1 LTAGRR
7 IPALVGRFGCQPQL
21 WSRAMS
27 ESNLLI
33 EKRKELDAKSK
44 KFDEVMTAALD
55 ESGKNDFTRK
65 DFLDKLGAR
74 DAVDAK
80 EKSDILYGEVM
91 ALCHDVDELHI
102 AEQKANNARVRADL
116 ARPIRERQPNTTQ
129 QDYDRARTMGQMAI
143 ESKDFRARID
153 AKHYPAKV
161 DLDIDLKTVLQTS
174 AGLQPRTGIGDVIVE
189 KATRPVQVL
198 DFIPT
203 ETTELF
209 EYPFMQETTRTQAA
223 AEVAETGSYAEDAFA
238 YTRVVAPVQKIGSQI
253 PCTDEQLA
261 DVGAMRSLMDSRLRF
276 GLLAQLDKQ
285 ILVGSGTP
293 PALKGVLNFASIQT
307 QAKGADPTANAIF
320 KAMMKCR
327 VTGRAVPDVTMI
339 HGLDW
344 QNIRL
349 AQNANGDYQFGLP
362 SQAGDDSLWG
372 LPVLQTEALTQG
384 TALTGAFKQYSLLLY
399 RKGVEIQTGFIN
411 TQFILGELTIRAD
424 LRAAFAVYRDA
435 AFCTITG
442 I

>member
-1 LTAGRR
+1 
-7 IPALVGRFGCQPQL
+7 
-21 WSRAMS
+21 MS
-27 ESNLLI
+27 ESNLLVD
-33 EKRKELDAKSK
+33 KRKELDAKSK
-44 KFDEVMTAALD
+44 KFDEVMAAAVAED
-55 ESGKNDFTRK
+55 GKNDFTRK
-65 DFLDKLGAR
+65 DFLEKLGAR

-80 EKSDILYGEVM
+80 EKSDLLYSEVM
-91 ALCHDVDELHI
+91 ALVHDVDELHI
-102 AEQKANNARVRADL
+102 AEQKRGNAEVRAGL
-116 ARPIRERQPNTTQ
+116 ARPIRDRIPGTTLT
-129 QDYDRARTMGQMAI
+129 DEPRSMGQLAV
-143 ESKDFRARID
+143 ESKSFMQDIRDKRFPT
-153 AKHYPAKV
+153 HV
-161 DLDIDLKTVLQTS
+161 ELDIGMKTVLQTS
-174 AGLQPRTGIGDVIVE
+174 AGFQPRTGVGDVIVE

-198 DFIPT
+198 DFIPSD
-203 ETTELF
+203 TTEMF

-238 YTRVVAPVQKIGSQI
+238 YTRVVAPVQKIGSQL

-261 DVGAMRSLMDSRLRF
+261 DVGALRSLLDSRLRF

-293 PALKGVLNFASIQT
+293 PALKGVLNFASIQV

-320 KAMMKCR
+320 KAIMKVR
-327 VTGRAVPDVTMI
+327 VTGRAVPDVVMI

-349 AQNANGDYQFGLP
+349 AQNANGDYQFGPP
-362 SQAGDDSLWG
+362 SLVGADTLWG

-399 RKGVEIQTGFIN
+399 RKGIEIATGYIN
-411 TQFILGELTIRAD
+411 TQFIIGELTLRAD

-435 AFCTITG
+435 AFSTVTG

>member
-1 LTAGRR
+1 M
-7 IPALVGRFGCQPQL
+7 P
-21 WSRAMS
+21 
-27 ESNLLI
+27 ENNLLV
-33 EKRKELDAKSK
+33 EKRKELDTKSK
-44 KFDEVMTAALD
+44 KFEELMAAAVAED
-55 ESGKNDFTRK
+55 GKNDFTRK
-65 DFLDKLGAR
+65 DFLEKLGAR

-80 EKSDILYGEVM
+80 EKSDQLYSEVI
-91 ALCHDVDELHI
+91 ALAHDVDELHI
-102 AEQKANNARVRADL
+102 AEQKSGIARVRADM
-116 ARPIRERQPNTTQ
+116 ARPIRERIPGTTLT
-129 QDYDRARTMGQMAI
+129 DEPRTMGQLAI
-143 ESKDFRARID
+143 ESKAFMQDVRDKR
-153 AKHYPAKV
+153 YPARV
-161 DLDIDLKTVLQTS
+161 ELDIGLKTVLQTS
-174 AGLQPRTGIGDVIVE
+174 AGFQPRTGTGDVIVE

-198 DFIPT
+198 DFIPSD
-203 ETTELF
+203 TTELF

-253 PCTDEQLA
+253 PVTDEQMA
-261 DVGAMRSLMDSRLRF
+261 DVGAMRGLMDSRLRF

-293 PALKGVLNFASIQT
+293 PALKGVINFASIQT
-307 QAKGADPTANAIF
+307 QAKGSDPTANAIF
-320 KAMMKCR
+320 KAQMKCR

-349 AQNANGDYQFGLP
+349 AQNANGDYQFGPP
-362 SQAGDDSLWG
+362 SLVGENTLWG

-399 RKGVEIQTGFIN
+399 RKGVEIQTGYIN
-411 TQFILGELTIRAD
+411 TQFILGELTLRAD

-435 AFCTITG
+435 AFCTVTG